1 MRQKGTPY
9 DELQLDDPTLSDDQ
23 LIDAMMAHPL
33 LINRPIVSTPKGT
46 RLCRPSEQVLALLDH
61 PVAQFTKEDGET
73 VYYPS
78 S

>member
-1 MRQKGTPY
+1 LAMMH
-9 DELQLDDPTLSDDQ
+9 Q

-61 PVAQFTKEDGET
+61 PVEQFTKEDGET
-73 VYYPS
+73 VYYPPT
-78 S
+78 